1 MRFLRVSAILFVSVL
16 MVCNSNFAQSAAQ
29 RSISGRLMV
38 DNATFSCEFQ
48 CQVTLLASGVRPVQ
62 TAFVDFGGR
71 FAFNNIPAGLYTVRV
86 EIEGF
91 ETVNQEVE
99 AGGGVSEVNILIPL
113 VRKNASTSK
122 NSNVV
127 DVSEFLGRYPKKAVS
142 YFEKGN
148 QSLKKRKTDEAMR
161 YFQNAVE
168 LAPNFYEA
176 HNQLAITYREAG
188 RLDDAEREFFTA
200 HELNAAAVEPLLNL
214 TDMYLKRNETER
226 AVTTGEQAVQANS
239 HSAPAFLSLGV
250 ALYKADELDR
260 AETALKRAFF
270 LDPKMASVRLML
282 ANVYLKLHRYD
293 STLEQ
298 LDRYIAENP
307 KGQQIQ
313 DAMRMR
319 DELVQANAAQ
329 RP

>member
-1 MRFLRVSAILFVSVL
+1 MRFLRVSAILFASVL
-16 MVCNSNFAQSAAQ
+16 ILCDPNFGEGAAP
-29 RSISGRLMV
+29 RSISGRLMF
-38 DNATFSCEFQ
+38 DNGSFSCDQ
-48 CQVTLLASGVRPVQ
+48 CLVTLLASGVRPIQ
-62 TAFVDFGGR
+62 TAFVDLSGR
-71 FAFNNIPAGLYTVRV
+71 FTFSNIPAGFYTIRV

-91 ETVNQEVE
+91 EPVNQQVE
-99 AGGGVSEVNILIPL
+99 AFDGVSEVNILIPL
-113 VRKNASTSK
+113 VRKPASASK

-127 DVSEFLGRYPKKAVS
+127 DLSEFLGRYPKKAVS

-148 QSLKKRKTDEAMR
+148 QSLKKKKTDEAMH

-188 RLDDAEREFFTA
+188 RMDDAEREFLMA
-200 HELNAAAVEPLLNL
+200 HELNMAAVEPLLNL
-214 TDMYLKRNETER
+214 TEIYLSRNDMDR
-226 AVTTGEQAVQANS
+226 AISTGEQAVRANS
-239 HSAPAFLSLGV
+239 HSAPAFFSLGV

-270 LDPKMASVRLML
+270 LDPKMAIVRLVL
-282 ANVYLKLHRYD
+282 ANVYLKLHRYE

-313 DAMRMR
+313 DALRMR
-319 DELVQANAAQ
+319 AELVQANAAQ

>member
-1 MRFLRVSAILFVSVL
+1 MRFLRVSAILFASVL
-16 MVCNSNFAQSAAQ
+16 MVCNSNFVEGAAP
-29 RSISGRLMV
+29 RSISGRLMF
-38 DNATFSCEFQ
+38 DNASFSCEFQ

-62 TAFVDFGGR
+62 TAFVDIGGR
-71 FAFNNIPAGLYTVRV
+71 FTFNNIPPGLYTVRV

-91 ETVNQEVE
+91 ETVNQQVE
-99 AGGGVSEVNILIPL
+99 AGDVSEVNVLIPL

-148 QSLKKRKTDEAMR
+148 QSLKKGKTDEAVR
-161 YFQNAVE
+161 YFKNAVE

-176 HNQLAITYREAG
+176 HNQLALSYKEAG
-188 RLDDAEREFFTA
+188 QLDDAEREFVTA
-200 HELNAAAVEPLLNL
+200 HELNASAVEPLLNL
-214 TDMYLKRNETER
+214 TDIYLHRNETEL

-239 HSAPAFLSLGV
+239 HSAAAFFSLGV
-250 ALYKADELDR
+250 ALYKAEELDR

-270 LDPKMASVRLML
+270 LDPKMAPVRLML

-298 LDRYIAENP
+298 LERYIAENP
-307 KGQQIQ
+307 KGRQIQ

>member
-1 MRFLRVSAILFVSVL
+1 MRFLRVSAILFASVL
-16 MVCNSNFAQSAAQ
+16 MVCNSNFVEGAAP
-29 RSISGRLMV
+29 RSISGRLMF
-38 DNATFSCEFQ
+38 DNASFSCEFQ

-62 TAFVDFGGR
+62 TAFVDIGGR
-71 FAFNNIPAGLYTVRV
+71 FTFNNIPPGLYTVRV

-91 ETVNQEVE
+91 ETVNQQVE
-99 AGGGVSEVNILIPL
+99 AGDVSEVNVLIPL

-148 QSLKKRKTDEAMR
+148 QSLKKGKTDEAVR
-161 YFQNAVE
+161 YFKNAVE

-176 HNQLAITYREAG
+176 HNQLALSYKEAG
-188 RLDDAEREFFTA
+188 QLDDAEREFVTA
-200 HELNAAAVEPLLNL
+200 HELNASAVEPLLNL
-214 TDMYLKRNETER
+214 TDIYLHRNETEL

-239 HSAPAFLSLGV
+239 HSAPAFFSLGV

-270 LDPKMASVRLML
+270 LDPKMAPVRLML

-298 LDRYIAENP
+298 LERYIAENP
-307 KGQQIQ
+307 KGRQIQ